1 AWLMRC
7 RRHSRDYERN
17 TESSESMIY
26 ISMIAL
32 MLKRLDRKYF
42 I

>member
-1 AWLMRC
+1 LARC

-17 TESSESMIY
+17 PETSKAMIH

-32 MLKRLDRKYF
+32 MSRRLARTN
-42 I
+42 